1 MACDLG
7 DCLVHAHHSRTP
19 RRSGKCR
26 QQGGGRAGV
35 GEGSSEEHEGGA
47 GGLGSSIPTAEEQDR
62 ATMPGCARSRRRLS
76 RRPPH
81 HLKTDGNVGQS
92 GDFIFFMNFLNS
104 LFFLSHL

>member
-1 MACDLG
+1 MPACHTQAPG
-7 DCLVHAHHSRTP
+7 Q
-19 RRSGKCR
+19 SGKCR

-35 GEGSSEEHEGGA
+35 RASSKEQEGGA
-47 GGLGSSIPTAEEQDR
+47 GGLGFSIPTAEERDR
-62 ATMPGCARSRRRLS
+62 AAVPGCMRSRRRLS